1 LAAIEATRVPE
12 MKAIFFAT
20 GPDIRHGVALK
31 PFENANPYPL
41 IAWILGL
48 DITNLKT
55 GPVDG
60 KPGVLERS
68 LTATRVIFLA
78 ARNALGNCFHSQASE
93 QNWNTESHRNIQK
106 YIVALLKCIYNL
118 GNNIICW
125 T

>member
-1 LAAIEATRVPE
+1 
-12 MKAIFFAT
+12 
-20 GPDIRHGVALK
+20 LK
-31 PFENANPYPL
+31 PFENVNLLSAHRQDSR
-41 IAWILGL
+41 ARILGL
-48 DITNLKT
+48 DITNLKM

-60 KPGVLERS
+60 KPGVLDRS

-78 ARNALGNCFHSQASE
+78 AAQNVLGNCFHSQASE
-93 QNWNTESHRNIQK
+93 QNRNTESHRNIQK